1 MHQLLLLLR
10 LVVLLR
16 GNPVDGQVVPWNL
29 SLTHRVALV
38 SNVFLLRVI
47 RLCLKNV
54 LVIIQN
60 VRGRFLHV

>member
-1 MHQLLLLLR
+1 
-10 LVVLLR
+10 
-16 GNPVDGQVVPWNL
+16 VDGQVVPWNL

-47 RLCLKNV
+47 RLCFKDV
-54 LVIIQN
+54 LVITQN